1 MNSLHNNSLER
12 CMLLGHIVGKQMIQ
26 LKVLLMF
33 LDITLI
39 LEDERVPRVSSVK
52 EQKNVSFN

>member
-1 MNSLHNNSLER
+1 
-12 CMLLGHIVGKQMIQ
+12 MLLGHIVGKQMIQ